1 MQFVT
6 IKAAP
11 MMSILC
17 KANVVV
23 SNVSSC
29 DKTNIYISDAYIYT
43 YISNHVNSHYHLL
56 RIILVSKPILDH
68 I

>member
-11 MMSILC
+11 MMSTLC

-29 DKTNIYISDAYIYT
+29 DKTNIHKWCYYIELQGTQAELI
-43 YISNHVNSHYHLL
+43 VHY
-56 RIILVSKPILDH
+56 
-68 I
+68 